1 MSNLLQSLNKMNLL
15 NKPNDVAGLVAQK
28 TGFARKDVET
38 VLAIAKQIDSA
49 RYDHIKELQEDIL
62 AVAQTIQKETKEYGN
77 RQKITNLHLSE
88 IKKMMNDKSEKVLS
102 NAYQLDFEDILAN
115 ARTTDQIFNA
125 GITQAK
131 NKRAYN
137 KEKTKIKSAMWRL
150 LKLHLN
156 DIYGTP
162 KTLKQEDFQDYM
174 FTDMQAYIKD
184 LSVTTIRKY
193 MNN

>member
-102 NAYQLDFEDILAN
+102 NAYQ
-115 ARTTDQIFNA
+115 
-125 GITQAK
+125 
-131 NKRAYN
+131 
-137 KEKTKIKSAMWRL
+137 
-150 LKLHLN
+150 
-156 DIYGTP
+156 
-162 KTLKQEDFQDYM
+162 
-174 FTDMQAYIKD
+174 
-184 LSVTTIRKY
+184 
-193 MNN
+193 